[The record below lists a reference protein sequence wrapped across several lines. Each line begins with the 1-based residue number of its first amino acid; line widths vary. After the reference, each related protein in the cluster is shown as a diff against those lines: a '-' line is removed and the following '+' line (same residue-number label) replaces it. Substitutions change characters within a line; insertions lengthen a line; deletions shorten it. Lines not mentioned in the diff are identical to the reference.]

1 MWFCISCNL
10 NQLLELCTYVTDR
23 SLQSRASW
31 HTFSVCSS
39 SAFMSTGHT
48 PPAVQP
54 QQPHTSEE
62 QGDCRRAVCP
72 SSADYSSYGA
82 ASVNPAHPQ
91 GAAQP
96 QISSAR
102 EAPTREQPIVVFRF
116 PVQETHGVLQT
127 ERGKNMESAS
137 ISPDCAQFQWSEDGL
152 EITQSPPVMES
163 VGDGSPSGPR
173 SPDPSQSP
181 DWSVA
186 PQYEFAEG
194 GLWLSG
200 AAPVAEQGDA
210 ARSNMASNDVDLST
224 GNATCFSSTHFRE
237 IVHFCISIT
246 GNATCVS
253 STHFREIVHFC
264 ISITGNAT
272 CFSST
277 HFREIVHF
285 CISITGNATC
295 FSLPHV
301 REIVHFCISITCL
314 EIVVPVQSNQTSGF
328 IL

>member
-1 MWFCISCNL
+1 
-10 NQLLELCTYVTDR
+10 
-23 SLQSRASW
+23 
-31 HTFSVCSS
+31 
-39 SAFMSTGHT
+39 MSTGHT

-62 QGDCRRAVCP
+62 QGDGRRAVCP
-72 SSADYSSYGA
+72 SSADYSS
-82 ASVNPAHPQ
+82 S
-91 GAAQP
+91 AAQP

-102 EAPTREQPIVVFRF
+102 EASTREQPTVGSRF
-116 PVQETHGVLQT
+116 PVQETHDVR
-127 ERGKNMESAS
+127 EARGDNMESAS
-137 ISPDCAQFQWSEDGL
+137 ISPDRAQFQWSEDGL
-152 EITQSPPVMES
+152 ELTQKTPVMES

-246 GNATCVS
+246 GNATC
-253 STHFREIVHFC
+253 
-264 ISITGNAT
+264 
-272 CFSST
+272 
-277 HFREIVHF
+277 
-285 CISITGNATC
+285 

-314 EIVVPVQSNQTSGF
+314 GIVVPVQSKQTSGF